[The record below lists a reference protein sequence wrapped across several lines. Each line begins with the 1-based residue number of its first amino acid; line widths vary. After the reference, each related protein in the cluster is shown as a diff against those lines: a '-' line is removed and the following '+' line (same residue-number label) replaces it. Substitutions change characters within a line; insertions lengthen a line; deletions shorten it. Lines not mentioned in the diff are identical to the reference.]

1 MLKNLILAAL
11 IGTVMPGTAIAD
23 QPLRIG
29 LLFGFTGPIE
39 SMAPEVAAS
48 AELALSEAS
57 ASGLFLEGRTIEP
70 VRADSTCIDTA
81 LAVSAAERLVTS
93 EGVVALIGA
102 DCSGA
107 ASAVVAQVV
116 VPHGI
121 LSISPT
127 ATSPGLTELDDR
139 GLFFRT
145 APSDARQG
153 EVLADVLKARGIE
166 TVAVTYT
173 ANDYGAGLASSFRDA
188 FTRLGGKIAIELPH
202 TDGKGDYSAEVGA
215 LAASG
220 AKVLMV
226 AGYADQ
232 GGRAILQTALDLGA
246 FDRFVLPDGMV
257 ADSILDAFGGAIAGA
272 IGTLPG
278 TSAAASAS
286 FEAMLRENGI
296 DGQGPYRAEAY
307 DAAAVLVL
315 AMQAARST
323 NSADVARAIHF
334 VANAPG
340 TPIGAGEIAKALRI
354 LRAGGQIDYVGA
366 SSVEFT
372 PDGDT
377 SGTYREVVVTGDGFQ
392 TVRNW

>member
-1 MLKNLILAAL
+1 MLKNLILVAL
-11 IGTVMPGTAIAD
+11 IGTVMPGTAIAET
-23 QPLRIG
+23 PLRIG

-57 ASGLFLEGRTIEP
+57 ASGLFLEGRRIEP

-93 EGVVALIGA
+93 EGVAALIGA

-107 ASAVVAQVV
+107 ASAVVAQVA

-188 FTRLGGKIAIELPH
+188 FTRLGGKVTIELPH

-220 AKVLMV
+220 AKVLVV

-323 NSADVARAIHF
+323 NSADIARAIHF

-340 TPIGAGEIAKALRI
+340 TPIGTGEMAKALRI

-372 PDGDT
+372 PDGDA

>member
-1 MLKNLILAAL
+1 MLRDFVLAAL
-11 IGTVMPGTAIAD
+11 IGSVMPGAAIAD
-23 QPLRIG
+23 APLRIG

-48 AELALSEAS
+48 AELALREAS
-57 ASGLFLEGRTIEP
+57 SSGLFLDGRTIEP
-70 VRADSTCIDTA
+70 VRADSTCIDAA

-93 EGVVALIGA
+93 EGVAALIGA
-102 DCSGA
+102 DCSGV
-107 ASAVVAQVV
+107 ASAVVTQVA

-153 EVLADVLKARGIE
+153 EVLAEVLRARGIE
-166 TVAVTYT
+166 SVAVTYT
-173 ANDYGAGLASSFRDA
+173 ANDYGAGLASSFNA
-188 FTRLGGKIAIELPH
+188 SFTRLGGEVAIEMPH
-202 TDGKGDYSAEVGA
+202 TDGMGDYSAEVGV

-220 AKVLMV
+220 AEILLV

-246 FDRFVLPDGMV
+246 FDLFVLPDGMV
-257 ADSILDAFGGAIAGA
+257 ADTILDEFGGAIEGA

-278 TSAAASAS
+278 TSGAASEA
-286 FEAMLRENGI
+286 FEAMLRDNGI

-307 DAAAVLVL
+307 DAAAILVL
-315 AMQAARST
+315 AMEAARST
-323 NSADVARAIHF
+323 NGADVARALHS

-340 TPIGAGEIAKALRI
+340 TPIGAGEIAEALRI

-372 PDGDT
+372 SDGDA
-377 SGTYREVVVTGDGFQ
+377 SGTYREVIVTGDAFETIQ
-392 TVRNW
+392 TW